1 MDAQDPVS
9 RPGFFGGLLSLAGR
23 AVRPFERLARRVL
36 GPDGDLK
43 VLAVLAAVVVYGLVE
58 PLSVGIE
65 RTDSVPVRVVPTD
78 KSVAV
83 VGVSPATVAVT
94 LRGTSE
100 EFTAFDADALR
111 VEVATSPEK
120 DASEDV
126 LSVGPRN
133 VTNVLD
139 RLRVVGVS
147 PSLVSV
153 EYDTVMEWNTVNLV
167 ATPRRSGAPV
177 QGTAILSIPTNFPLR
192 VSGSK
197 KKFTAFSAKGIRL
210 PVDPVDVEG
219 KTESFDTFS
228 TIRPPEDSG
237 ITSLEP
243 AAVPV
248 HVEIRIR
255 AASDGGEIRVSD
267 PIPIAG
273 AEAPK
278 ADHPASSENRAA
290 AEGSV
295 VPAGGPAKDEPAVE
309 EDGEAEREEAD
320 PPPAD
325 RQP

>member
-1 MDAQDPVS
+1 MEPQNETQ
-9 RPGFFGGLLSLAGR
+9 RPGLLGGLLSLAER
-23 AVRPFERLARRVL
+23 IVRPFGRLARRAL

-43 VLAVLAAVVVYGLVE
+43 VLAVLGAVVVYGLVE
-58 PLSVGIE
+58 PLSAGIE
-65 RTDSVPVRVVPTD
+65 RTVSVPVRVTPTD

-111 VEVATSPEK
+111 VDVATSPGR

-153 EYDTVMEWNTVNLV
+153 EYDTVMEWDTVNLV

-248 HVEIRIR
+248 HVEILIR

-267 PIPIAG
+267 PIPVAG

-278 ADHPASSENRAA
+278 AAEPAEEP
-290 AEGSV
+290 AE
-295 VPAGGPAKDEPAVE
+295 DEPE
-309 EDGEAEREEAD
+309 EAEEAD

>member
-1 MDAQDPVS
+1 MDARNDAVP

-23 AVRPFERLARRVL
+23 AVRPFGRLARRVL

-43 VLAVLAAVVVYGLVE
+43 VLAVLGALVVYGLVE

-65 RTDSVPVRVVPTD
+65 RTVSVPVRVVPTD

-83 VGVSPATVAVT
+83 VGVSPATVSVT

-100 EFTAFDADALR
+100 DFTAFDADALR

-126 LSVGPRN
+126 VSVGPRN
-133 VTNVLD
+133 VTNGLD

-278 ADHPASSENRAA
+278 AEAPAAPEPEPDHPAEPEPAA
-290 AEGSV
+290 AEEDSAA
-295 VPAGGPAKDEPAVE
+295 PAEEETECPPTTTIPTSPAET
-309 EDGEAEREEAD
+309 
-320 PPPAD
+320 
-325 RQP
+325 